1 MEKNKKNHGILR
13 IVIAILAALA
23 FWIYMEVEQ
32 PVTVTTEVRDVP
44 VEFTGEDTTLAD
56 RGLMLLSGYDATV
69 DLKLEGSRLVLW
81 KLDKD
86 AVRLVVNTANI
97 TGPGIQSL
105 TYTPIYPNG
114 ISSTAITIKDASS
127 RTVTVKVGELYSKE
141 VPVEVDIRGEVPE
154 GFFTETVIVDPAVLV
169 LRAQREDLLNVSKA
183 KVTLNIGSA
192 TSTLIETL
200 EYTLYDY
207 NDVPVYNDEI
217 RSKTK
222 LIQVT
227 LPIRTSKE
235 VPLRVE
241 LIGAEQH
248 SDFVQVEIFPETVKI
263 KGEADAL
270 AGINAITLDK
280 IYVEDLVTGLNGPYS
295 YTIKTPAGVSTMD
308 GVKEAVVTVAI
319 NGTTENSVLVETVNC
334 EGVADGLRA
343 SVTDSLLI
351 SLWGMEEEV
360 LAVTPEQVLVRV
372 DASEITEAGTYRLP
386 AIVTLQNVSG
396 VSVRGEYEVTVVVT
410 ERPNT
415 QPEGTENGT
424 ANPEGNEPVTPP
436 AN

>member
-424 ANPEGNEPVTPP
+424 ATPEENEPVTPP